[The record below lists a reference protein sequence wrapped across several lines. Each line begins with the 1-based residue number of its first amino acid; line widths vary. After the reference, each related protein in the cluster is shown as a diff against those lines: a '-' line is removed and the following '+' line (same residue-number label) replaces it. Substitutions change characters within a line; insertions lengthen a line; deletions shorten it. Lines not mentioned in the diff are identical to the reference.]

1 MRRVA
6 NQLRR
11 VVDELSASSAT
22 LFVADDAGMTLTPF
36 LVVGGPLSLFTTPD
50 HIDVSDSRYIAA
62 AALRQRRYLV
72 RRFPEAD
79 SNDVTMPFPYLVAA
93 IPIVRNERIIG
104 VLAIICTLPQESPV
118 PAADVAGRCT
128 EIAETVAQESDLF
141 DASYNRSN
149 PLFLLAS
156 NEVDLAEISPASG
169 TSFLYQT
176 SKLESALTQATGL
189 RDVVGTVMERMA
201 LPIDARKMALVSFE
215 GDMIRVIGQSGYPHT
230 MSQPF
235 MHVDE
240 ARAHSLL
247 SERNLFCENE
257 ETVKASRLGGFSE
270 GLKAC
275 AVLPLVSGGRAV
287 GALLLGFTQ
296 SRSFLAEERA
306 WLVTMAGMVT
316 VALERARLFD
326 AAYTTAKELQQGLL
340 PHHLPELTE
349 LDITARYFSA
359 SDDGT
364 GGDWYDVFALP
375 DGRVGLFTGD
385 VEGHRVASAA
395 LMGEVRTAVQAYA
408 AEGHG
413 PAEVL
418 TRANAL
424 LFQLGA
430 ELLVACCCV
439 WVDCLE
445 GAAEIAC
452 AGHQGPLICAPQQEV
467 VTIAEDLIGPPLVVD
482 DDTTY
487 GATNMTLSPGT
498 VLALFTDG
506 LVRSHSTDF
515 ATGIG
520 AISGMLAQSPD
531 CLEDVADRLTAPV
544 ADAQRREDDVALLL
558 VVYRG
563 GQQAPGRRVA
573 HLAVQ
578 RHDLEA
584 VAAVRR
590 FVRDRLASWGW
601 TSKCDEAELLVTELV
616 TNALIHADSEVDMWV
631 REQRDRIRVDV
642 CDWDPRPPLPAPITF
657 TEEFDSEAEH
667 GRGLLIVEAVASA
680 WGKTPRGRGK
690 SVWFELRH

>member
-1 MRRVA
+1 
-6 NQLRR
+6 
-11 VVDELSASSAT
+11 
-22 LFVADDAGMTLTPF
+22 
-36 LVVGGPLSLFTTPD
+36 
-50 HIDVSDSRYIAA
+50 
-62 AALRQRRYLV
+62 
-72 RRFPEAD
+72 
-79 SNDVTMPFPYLVAA
+79 
-93 IPIVRNERIIG
+93 
-104 VLAIICTLPQESPV
+104 
-118 PAADVAGRCT
+118 
-128 EIAETVAQESDLF
+128 
-141 DASYNRSN
+141 
-149 PLFLLAS
+149 
-156 NEVDLAEISPASG
+156 
-169 TSFLYQT
+169 
-176 SKLESALTQATGL
+176 
-189 RDVVGTVMERMA
+189 
-201 LPIDARKMALVSFE
+201 
-215 GDMIRVIGQSGYPHT
+215 
-230 MSQPF
+230 
-235 MHVDE
+235 
-240 ARAHSLL
+240 
-247 SERNLFCENE
+247 
-257 ETVKASRLGGFSE
+257 
-270 GLKAC
+270 
-275 AVLPLVSGGRAV
+275 
-287 GALLLGFTQ
+287 
-296 SRSFLAEERA
+296 
-306 WLVTMAGMVT
+306 
-316 VALERARLFD
+316 
-326 AAYTTAKELQQGLL
+326 
-340 PHHLPELTE
+340 
-349 LDITARYFSA
+349 
-359 SDDGT
+359 
-364 GGDWYDVFALP
+364 
-375 DGRVGLFTGD
+375 
-385 VEGHRVASAA
+385 
-395 LMGEVRTAVQAYA
+395 
-408 AEGHG
+408 
-413 PAEVL
+413 VL

>member
-1 MRRVA
+1 MG
-6 NQLRR
+6 
-11 VVDELSASSAT
+11 ELSASSVS
-22 LFVADDAGMTLTPF
+22 LFVADEAGMMLTPL

-50 HIDVSDSRYIAA
+50 HIDVSDGRYVAA
-62 AALRQRRYLV
+62 AAMREGRHLV

-79 SNDVTMPFPYLVAA
+79 SDNVTMPFPYLVAA
-93 IPIVRNERIIG
+93 HPIVRNEHTIG
-104 VLAIICTLPQESPV
+104 VLAIIFTQSQALLESTSDI
-118 PAADVAGRCT
+118 ADRCA
-128 EIAETVAQESDLF
+128 EIADAVAQEKDLF
-141 DASYNRSN
+141 GTLGNRSN
-149 PLFLLAS
+149 PLFLLTS
-156 NEVDLAEISPASG
+156 NVSHLAEISPVSG

-176 SKLESALTQATGL
+176 SKLESSLTQATGL
-189 RDVVGTVMERMA
+189 KDVVCAVMQRMTK
-201 LPIDARKMALVSFE
+201 PIGAEKMALVSFE
-215 GDMIRVIGQSGYPHT
+215 GDRIRVVGQSGYPHT

-235 MHVDE
+235 VHADE
-240 ARAHSLL
+240 AAVHSLL
-247 SERNLFCENE
+247 SGRTLFCENE
-257 ETVKASRLGGFSE
+257 ETVKASRLGGFAG

-275 AVLPLVSGGRAV
+275 AVLPLVSGGHAV
-287 GALLLGFTQ
+287 GALLLGFTK

-316 VALERARLFD
+316 AAMERARLFD
-326 AAYTTAKELQQGLL
+326 AAYATAKELQQGLL
-340 PHHLPELTE
+340 PHHLPQPAE

-359 SDDGT
+359 SGDGT

-385 VEGHRVASAA
+385 AEGHSVASAA
-395 LMGEVRTAVQAYA
+395 LMGQVRTAVQAYA

-452 AGHQGPLICAPQQEV
+452 AGHPGPLVCAPHQEV

-482 DDTTY
+482 ADTVY
-487 GATNMTLSPGT
+487 SATTMNLPSGT
-498 VLALFTDG
+498 ALALFTDG
-506 LVRSHSTDF
+506 LVRSHSMDF
-515 ATGIG
+515 AAGMA
-520 AISGMLAQSPD
+520 AISGMLAASPD
-531 CLEDVADRLTAPV
+531 YLEDVADRLAAPA
-544 ADAQRREDDVALLL
+544 ADAQRREDDAALLL
-558 VVYRG
+558 AVYRG
-563 GQQAPGRRVA
+563 AQQAPGRRVA

-578 RHDLEA
+578 RHDLKA

-590 FVRDRLASWGW
+590 FVCDRLATWDW
-601 TSKCDEAELLVTELV
+601 TSKNDEAELLITELV
-616 TNALIHADSEVDMWV
+616 TNALIHADSEVDIWV

-657 TEEFDSEAEH
+657 TEECDSEAEH
-667 GRGLLIVEAVASA
+667 GRGLLIVDAVASA

-690 SVWFELRH
+690 SVWFELQH